1 MRRLIALFFGLLA
14 LAACTQTPEK
24 LPADNNR
31 TYVVF
36 FTTASAELDEAA
48 QTVIS
53 QATKYATS
61 FPEKKINFQG
71 FRVVNRVLWHD
82 VELAIRRA
90 QAVSAQFVVNGID
103 KSRILATPRAPEIR
117 KSPVAARRVEI
128 EIK

>member
-36 FTTASAELDEAA
+36 FTTASAELDKAA

-61 FPEKKINFQG
+61 FPEKKIYIEGYAQVKG
-71 FRVVNRVLWHD
+71 DLSLD
-82 VELAIRRA
+82 ELVAIRRA

>member
-1 MRRLIALFFGLLA
+1 MRRLIALFFGLFA

-61 FPEKKINFQG
+61 FPEKKIYIEGYAQVKG
-71 FRVVNRVLWHD
+71 DLSLD
-82 VELAIRRA
+82 ELVAIRRA

>member
-61 FPEKKINFQG
+61 FPEKKIYIEGYAQVKG
-71 FRVVNRVLWHD
+71 DLSLD
-82 VELAIRRA
+82 ELVAIRRA

>member
-14 LAACTQTPEK
+14 LVACTQTPEK

-61 FPEKKINFQG
+61 FPEKKIYIEGYAQVKG
-71 FRVVNRVLWHD
+71 DLSLD
-82 VELAIRRA
+82 ELVAIRRA